1 MYWRAEFDERTGLIT
16 AWEDLIPSD
25 DNECLGQSN
34 ASAIEAEARQH
45 WLAVGRKD
53 ITRVMQ
59 LFSPAAKRSCAP
71 EEDSGQ
77 LSQDGQGA
85 GGARVKRWE
94 VHVRFGANAQDR

>member
-1 MYWRAEFDERTGLIT
+1 MTHDPSVLEQNVYWRAEFDERTGLIT

-59 LFSPAAKRSCAP
+59 LFSPAAASRY
-71 EEDSGQ
+71 
-77 LSQDGQGA
+77 LSLI
-85 GGARVKRWE
+85 
-94 VHVRFGANAQDR
+94 HI